1 MTTEAPREIDAT
13 TVASRLRALLKSG
26 FGPGLPRR
34 EADRFILLHAVSSAL
49 GDDETLDE
57 RAFTDRL
64 TGWLAEHGA
73 RLETD
78 AVTLRR
84 ALVDD
89 GFVER
94 DGRGHAYRRSRAH
107 ERRFVFPSE
116 RRP

>member
-13 TVASRLRALLKSG
+13 TVASRLRALLRSG

-49 GDDETLDE
+49 GEGETLDE
-57 RAFTDRL
+57 RAFTLRL
-64 TGWLAEHGA
+64 TAWLAEHGA

-107 ERRFVFPSE
+107 ERRVVFP
-116 RRP
+116 